1 MKLLLVVQLGMITE
15 AACERHINPSIAMT
29 TRSLITDKT
38 RDCLLLLLHRPHR
51 HLLPF
56 LRVPNQLSSDLRHRS
71 VHHYSH
77 TLLRIALALTTP
89 VLLQRDNDQPFL

>member
-15 AACERHINPSIAMT
+15 ATCERHINPSIAMT
-29 TRSLITDKT
+29 TRSLITDMT
-38 RDCLLLLLHRPHR
+38 RDYLLLLPHR
-51 HLLPF
+51 LLLPF

-71 VHHYSH
+71 AHHYYY

-89 VLLQRDNDQPFL
+89 VRLQRYNDQPFL